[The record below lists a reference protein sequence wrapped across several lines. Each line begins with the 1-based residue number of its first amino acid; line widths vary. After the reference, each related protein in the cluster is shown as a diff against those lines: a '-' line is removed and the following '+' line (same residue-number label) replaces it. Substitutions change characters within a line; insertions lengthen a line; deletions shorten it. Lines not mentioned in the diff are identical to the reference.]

1 MIKFDSV
8 TKSFGDF
15 VAIDN
20 LNLEIPT
27 GTLFGY
33 IGPNGAGKTT
43 TIKMLAGLLK
53 PTSGKVYIN
62 DIDIHSEPMK
72 AKRLFGYVPDK
83 PFLYDKLTADE
94 LMNFIGGIYGL
105 SRSQIKANSKILFDI
120 FEITPWRNKRA
131 EEYSQGMKQKLLIAS
146 GFIHDPK
153 IFLIDEPMV
162 GLDPK
167 NIINIKTFLREKV
180 STGTTVFLSTHSLH
194 IAEELCDKIGIL
206 NEGKIIAEG
215 TNEELKKF
223 AKDEGDNLETLF
235 LNLTAT
241 KKNHNDVSPREGMKV
256 D

>member
-1 MIKFDSV
+1 MIKFEAV

-15 VAIDN
+15 IALDN
-20 LNLEIPT
+20 LNLEIPE

-33 IGPNGAGKTT
+33 LGPNGAGKTT

-53 PTSGKVYIN
+53 PTSGKVYIDN
-62 DIDIHSEPMK
+62 IDIHSEPMK
-72 AKRLFGYVPDK
+72 AKPLFGYVPDK
-83 PFLYDKLTADE
+83 PYLYDKLTADE

-120 FEITPWRNKRA
+120 FEITSWRNKRA

-146 GFIHDPK
+146 AFIHDPK
-153 IFLIDEPMV
+153 VFVIDEPMV

-167 NIINIKTFLREKV
+167 NIINLQAFLREKV
-180 STGTTVFLSTHSLH
+180 ATGTTVFLSTHSLH

-215 TNEELKKF
+215 TKEELSKF
-223 AKDEGDNLETLF
+223 AKSEGDNLETLF
-235 LNLTAT
+235 LNLTAGEEIQA
-241 KKNHNDVSPREGMKV
+241 NVEAGEDF
-256 D
+256 

>member
-1 MIKFDSV
+1 MIKFESV

-15 VAIDN
+15 TALDN
-20 LNLEIPT
+20 LTLEIPT

-33 IGPNGAGKTT
+33 LGPNGAGKTT

-53 PTSGKVYIN
+53 PSSGKVYIN

-72 AKRLFGYVPDK
+72 AKALFGYVPDK
-83 PFLYDKLTADE
+83 PYLYDKLTADE

-105 SRSQIKANSKILFDI
+105 SRNQIKVNSDLLFDI

-131 EEYSQGMKQKLLIAS
+131 EEYSQGMKQKLCIAS
-146 GFIHDPK
+146 AFVHDPE
-153 IFLIDEPMV
+153 IFVIDEPMV

-167 NIINIKTFLREKV
+167 NIINLQIFLREKV

-206 NEGKIIAEG
+206 YEGKMIAEG
-215 TNEELKKF
+215 TTEELNKF
-223 AKDEGDNLETLF
+223 AKSEGDNLETLF
-235 LNLTAT
+235 LNLTEAQKT
-241 KKNHNDVSPREGMKV
+241 HNDAQNDQGAKV

>member
-1 MIKFDSV
+1 MIKFDAVS
-8 TKSFGDF
+8 KSFGDF
-15 VAIDN
+15 TALDN
-20 LNLEIPT
+20 LTLEIPT

-33 IGPNGAGKTT
+33 LGPNGAGKTT

-72 AKRLFGYVPDK
+72 AKSLFGYVPDK
-83 PFLYDKLTADE
+83 PYLYDKLTADE

-105 SRSQIKANSKILFDI
+105 SRNQIKDNSKILFDI

-146 GFIHDPK
+146 AFIHDPK
-153 IFLIDEPMV
+153 IFVIDEPMV

-167 NIINIKTFLREKV
+167 NIINLQIFLREKV
-180 STGTTVFLSTHSLH
+180 SAGTTVFLSTHSLH

-206 NEGKIIAEG
+206 YEGKIIVEG
-215 TNEELKKF
+215 TTEEINKF
-223 AKDEGDNLETLF
+223 AKSEGDNLETLF
-235 LNLTAT
+235 LNLTAAQE
-241 KKNHNDVSPREGMKV
+241 NLNNAQQAIGAQV